1 MVGDPE
7 LPAEN
12 AHGRARHG
20 GTIRELRPASR
31 TRRRSGPGVSG
42 SDPLDPDLAIS
53 RLLGARCPVLQPG
66 HVWLAGA
73 GPGDRGHLTLH
84 ALCGLIQ
91 ADVIVYDALVDPG
104 VLDLAQPGAL
114 REFAGKRG
122 GRPSVHQSDISARLV
137 TLARENKRVLRLKG
151 GDPYV
156 FGRGAEEALV
166 LAEAGIPFRIVP
178 GLTAGLAGLAAA
190 GIPATVRGINQAIVL
205 ATGHSAEGEADPVAA
220 LDWDALARL
229 DQPLVL
235 YMSVRNLRAIAA
247 RLVAA
252 GMSPD
257 TPAAAISRAASP
269 EQRLLTG
276 TLAALPD
283 LLDRTP
289 LPTPALIVIG
299 RIVAVRDA
307 LGGLAADAAA
317 VLDTF

>member
-1 MVGDPE
+1 MVGRRPRGT
-7 LPAEN
+7 LP
-12 AHGRARHG
+12 RARPG
-20 GTIRELRPASR
+20 PSV
-31 TRRRSGPGVSG
+31 SGP
-42 SDPLDPDLAIS
+42 DPLDPDRAIS

-104 VLDLAQPGAL
+104 VLDLAQAGAA

-122 GRPSVHQSDISARLV
+122 GRPSIHQDDISARLV
-137 TLARENKRVLRLKG
+137 TLARENRRVLRLKG

-166 LAEAGIPFRIVP
+166 LAQAGIPFRIVP

-205 ATGHSAEGEADPVAA
+205 ATGHSAEGESDPVAD
-220 LDWDALARL
+220 LDWAALARL

-235 YMSVRNLRAIAA
+235 YMSVRNLGAIAA
-247 RLVAA
+247 RLVGA
-252 GMSPD
+252 GMSAA

-269 EQRLLTG
+269 EQQLLIG
-276 TLAALPD
+276 TLATLPE
-283 LLDRTP
+283 LLRNNP

-299 RIVAVRDA
+299 RIVAMRDA
-307 LGGLAADAAA
+307 LGGLAADATA

>member
-1 MVGDPE
+1 MVGDTE
-7 LPAEN
+7 LPGKN
-12 AHGRARHG
+12 AHGRGGHRGTVGTQGPDAGARA
-20 GTIRELRPASR
+20 RP
-31 TRRRSGPGVSG
+31 GPGVSG
-42 SDPLDPDLAIS
+42 QDPLDPARAIS

-73 GPGDRGHLTLH
+73 GPGDRGHLTLY

-104 VLDLAQPGAL
+104 VLDLAQAGAM

-122 GRPSVHQSDISARLV
+122 GRPSIHQSDISARLV
-137 TLARENKRVLRLKG
+137 FLARQNKRVLRLKG

-166 LAEAGIPFRIVP
+166 LAQGGIPFRIVP

-205 ATGHSAEGEADPVAA
+205 ATGHSAEGEDDPVAA
-220 LDWDALARL
+220 LDWVALARL
-229 DQPLVL
+229 DQPMVL
-235 YMSVRNLRAIAA
+235 YMSVRNLGAIAA
-247 RLVAA
+247 RLVDA
-252 GMSPD
+252 GMSAD
-257 TPAAAISRAASP
+257 TPAAAVSRAASA
-269 EQRLLTG
+269 EQQLLTG
-276 TLAALPD
+276 TLATLPE
-283 LLDRTP
+283 LLRSHP

-299 RIVAVRDA
+299 RIVAMRDA